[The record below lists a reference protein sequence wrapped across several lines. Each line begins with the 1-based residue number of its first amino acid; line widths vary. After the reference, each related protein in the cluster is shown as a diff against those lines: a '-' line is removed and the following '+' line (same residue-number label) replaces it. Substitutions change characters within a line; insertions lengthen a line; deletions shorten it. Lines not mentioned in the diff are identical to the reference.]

1 MTQINK
7 ITNRRKDITTNIR
20 NTKDPERP
28 LGTITH
34 QQPGSLEEMGV
45 SLHTYNLPRLSHK
58 ETEKLNRLISTNKIE
73 AIIKKLP
80 INKSLEPDGFTGEFY
95 LTLKE
100 LTPILLEQF

>member
-58 ETEKLNRLISTNKIE
+58 ETEKLNRPVSEKG
-73 AIIKKLP
+73 A
-80 INKSLEPDGFTGEFY
+80 
-95 LTLKE
+95 
-100 LTPILLEQF
+100 